1 MSEFCEARCGQKW
14 TKVESENIGTPV
26 DPPRGI
32 YPARV
37 DDKGRLKLP
46 VNFQAFLSASGGDKV
61 YITSLDFATARVY
74 PISLWKLNEKI
85 LNESTD
91 DPETAEDIAFA
102 ANVLGA
108 DSELDSQGRLLL
120 PTDLR
125 RELKLE
131 AAPVYLE
138 CYQGGINIY
147 NEQVYGD
154 RLKRA
159 REKLAEK
166 VNTFKKKG
174 LK

>member
-1 MSEFCEARCGQKW
+1 MEA
-14 TKVESENIGTPV
+14 ENIGTPV
-26 DPPRGI
+26 EPPRGI

-37 DDKGRLKLP
+37 DEKGRLKLP
-46 VNFQAFLSASGGDKV
+46 VNFQAFLSQSGGDKV

-91 DPETAEDIAFA
+91 DPETAEDISFA

-131 AAPVYLE
+131 AVPVYLE
-138 CYQGGINIY
+138 CFQGGINIY

-159 REKLAEK
+159 RENLSGKLTA
-166 VNTFKKKG
+166 FKKKG

>member
-1 MSEFCEARCGQKW
+1 
-14 TKVESENIGTPV
+14 VDPDNIGTPV
-26 DPPRGI
+26 EAPRGI
-32 YPARV
+32 YATRV
-37 DDKGRLKLP
+37 DEKGRVKLP
-46 VNFQAFLSASGGDKV
+46 VNFQGFLNESGGPKV
-61 YITSLDFATARVY
+61 YITSLDFTTARVY

-108 DSELDSQGRLLL
+108 DSDLDSQGRLLL

-138 CYQGGINIY
+138 CSQGGINIY

-154 RLKRA
+154 RMKRA
-159 REKLAEK
+159 RQNLAEK
-166 VNTFKKKG
+166 VTAFKKKG